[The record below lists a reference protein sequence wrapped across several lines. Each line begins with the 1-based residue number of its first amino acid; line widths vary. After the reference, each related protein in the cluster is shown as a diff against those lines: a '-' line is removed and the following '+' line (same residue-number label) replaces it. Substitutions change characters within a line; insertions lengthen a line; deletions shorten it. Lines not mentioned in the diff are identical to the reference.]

1 MRSRRSSALMAP
13 ARRKAAAGA
22 RGRKLSA
29 FLKDFDREGRPR
41 AGAPRPGPE
50 RRGRA
55 RAASDAASVPAV
67 RSRVEQLRTNGE
79 RLVKE
84 MENLY
89 DVELLRLPAAL
100 REMNWLEFFG
110 TGEGR
115 GRGRGR
121 GGLPLKRRSE
131 AVAEER
137 WDAARGARASRTRV
151 GAGGCAAPS
160 ARGRSLAAGTP
171 AVRCPLLR
179 RRYGAPACVAGAV
192 PATCRS
198 DASKGN
204 IFFVAKGGSQKVV
217 EEAVTVG
224 IQHKW
229 EPFPLAL
236 CVRVG
241 DEPKA
246 LCIRRRGA
254 LLR

>member
-89 DVELLRLPAAL
+89 DVELLRL
-100 REMNWLEFFG
+100 E
-110 TGEGR
+110 
-115 GRGRGR
+115 
-121 GGLPLKRRSE
+121 
-131 AVAEER
+131 
-137 WDAARGARASRTRV
+137 
-151 GAGGCAAPS
+151 
-160 ARGRSLAAGTP
+160 GTP
-171 AVRCPLLR
+171 GRFTRGWRSAPGGRAR
-179 RRYGAPACVAGAV
+179 RARDG
-192 PATCRS
+192 
-198 DASKGN
+198 
-204 IFFVAKGGSQKVV
+204 
-217 EEAVTVG
+217 
-224 IQHKW
+224 
-229 EPFPLAL
+229 
-236 CVRVG
+236 
-241 DEPKA
+241 
-246 LCIRRRGA
+246 
-254 LLR
+254 